1 VGQDAGGFKAVASCC
16 EVIFSKMHLGLDD
29 GELVA
34 EVSES
39 VVLAMV
45 ALQFG
50 GGVPII
56 KVGDGAAEGMESGG
70 WADEKGVEPYGQG
83 FGDVRR

>member
-1 VGQDAGGFKAVASCC
+1 VVSCC
-16 EVIFSKMHLGLDD
+16 EVVFSKMHLGLDD

-39 VVLAMV
+39 IVLATV

-50 GGVPII
+50 GGIPIVE
-56 KVGDGAAEGMESGG
+56 VGDGTMEGVEGGG
-70 WADEKGVEPYGQG
+70 WTDEKGVKPNGQG

>member
-1 VGQDAGGFKAVASCC
+1 VGQNVGGFKAVTGCC
-16 EVIFSKMHLGLDD
+16 EVVFSKMHLGLDD

-39 VVLAMV
+39 VVLATE

-50 GGVPII
+50 GGIPVVE
-56 KVGDGAAEGMESGG
+56 VGDSAVECVEGGG
-70 WADEKGVEPYGQG
+70 WADEESVEPYWKGL
-83 FGDVRR
+83 GDV